1 MMKLITTLVSI
12 ALLSASVDAKKP
24 AFAPKRYTHDVL
36 SIRGGAGPLDP
47 DMIAKTVTGVM
58 AIQGAADYL
67 APNKAPEVL
76 YGIEG
81 AGATEIFINEFAG
94 ANTLKWVI
102 MAYGVL
108 FGGLSEKR
116 AIGYGLLPTVLF
128 GIRGLLSG
136 STEAVG
142 CDMTAQW
149 IDSALTVFTSH
160 AALTDADYSTTLV
173 KAWCVYSGLASGL
186 CRLAPE
192 LALDKWGF
200 PEKGPL
206 TVFFIKSMSQFALAA
221 TVLTGLLISGVDSHK
236 AVGYSLVPLLASV
249 LQFVLSGD
257 LKAQIG
263 DNVVKAYPWIAILAA
278 AVFTLA
284 I

>member
-1 MMKLITTLVSI
+1 MKFINNLVSFAI
-12 ALLSASVDAKKP
+12 LSASVEAKKP
-24 AFAPKRYTHDVL
+24 AFSPKHYTHDVL

-47 DMIAKTVTGVM
+47 DLIAKTVTGVM
-58 AIQGAADYL
+58 ALQGAADYL

-81 AGATEIFINEFAG
+81 VGATEAFMNEFAG
-94 ANTLKWVI
+94 ANTLNWAI
-102 MAYGVL
+102 MAFGVL
-108 FGGLSEKR
+108 FGGLSAKK
-116 AIGYGLLPTVLF
+116 AIGYGLLPTLLAE
-128 GIRGLLSG
+128 IRGILNG
-136 STEAVG
+136 STEALG
-142 CDMTAQW
+142 CNMTAQW
-149 IDSALTVFTSH
+149 LNWVLPVFTCH
-160 AALTDADYSTTLV
+160 AALTDADYSTNLI
-173 KAWCVYSGLASGL
+173 KAWCVYLGLATGQ

-192 LALDKWGF
+192 AALDGWGF

-206 TVFFIKSMSQFALAA
+206 TVFFCKVMSQFALAA
-221 TVLTGLLISGVDSHK
+221 TVLTGSLVSGVDSHK

-257 LKAQIG
+257 LEAQIG

-284 I
+284 F